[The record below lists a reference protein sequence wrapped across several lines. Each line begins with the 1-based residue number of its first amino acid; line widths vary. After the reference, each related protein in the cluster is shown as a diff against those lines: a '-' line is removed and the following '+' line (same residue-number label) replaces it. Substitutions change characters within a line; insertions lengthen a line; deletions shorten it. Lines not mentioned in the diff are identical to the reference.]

1 MNTGPTNT
9 GPATTGSARIG
20 TVDRERELRD
30 NLERVRERV
39 QAACE
44 AAGRPAEEVTL
55 VAITKTFPIS
65 DVRALAALG
74 VRDLGE
80 NREQELKAK
89 APDCPEATWHFVG
102 QLQTNKARSVVR
114 HAQVVHSVDRSSLVA
129 ALSKA
134 AVAEERVV
142 RCLLQVS
149 LASYGPDGAATGIA
163 RGGVEPADVPALAAE
178 VAAADGL
185 ELGGVM
191 AVAPLGADPRDAF
204 AGLHAVASR
213 LRSEHPGA
221 GWISAGMTGD
231 LEAAIW
237 HGATHVRLGRALLG
251 TRPPLG

>member
-1 MNTGPTNT
+1 V
-9 GPATTGSARIG
+9 S
-20 TVDRERELRD
+20 REDELRA
-30 NLERVRERV
+30 NLASVRERI
-39 QAACE
+39 QAACQ
-44 AAGRPAEEVTL
+44 AAGRPEGSVTL
-55 VAITKTFPIS
+55 VAITKTFPVS

-74 VRDLGE
+74 VTDVGE

-89 APDCPEATWHFVG
+89 APECPELAWHFVG
-102 QLQTNKARSVVR
+102 QLQSNKARSVAR
-114 HAQVVHSVDRSSLVA
+114 LARVVHSVDRVSLVT

-134 AVAEERVV
+134 AVEEGRVL

-149 LASYGPDGAATGIA
+149 LASYGPADAATGKS

-191 AVAPLGADPRDAF
+191 AVAPLGSDPDEAF
-204 AGLHAVASR
+204 AGLAGVASR

-221 GWISAGMTGD
+221 DWISAGMSGD
-231 LEAAIW
+231 LEAAIR

>member
-1 MNTGPTNT
+1 M
-9 GPATTGSARIG
+9 TTRA
-20 TVDRERELRD
+20 DELRD
-30 NLERVRERV
+30 NLRQARERIEK
-39 QAACE
+39 ACV
-44 AAGRPAEEVTL
+44 AAGRAPDEVTL
-55 VAITKTFPIS
+55 VAITKTFPVS
-65 DVRALAALG
+65 DVRTLTALG
-74 VRDLGE
+74 VQDVGE

-89 APDCPEATWHFVG
+89 APDCPDVTWHFVG
-102 QLQTNKARSVVR
+102 QLQSKKARSVVR
-114 HAQVVHSVDRSSLVA
+114 HASVVHSVDRSSLVT

-149 LASYGPDGAATGIA
+149 LASYGSTEAATGA
-163 RGGVEPADVPALAAE
+163 SRGGVEPSAVLDLAGE

-191 AVAPLGADPRDAF
+191 AVAPLGADPDEAF
-204 AGLHAVASR
+204 AGLREVASR

-221 GWISAGMTGD
+221 DWISAGMTGD
-231 LEAAIW
+231 LDAAIR